1 MGIFD
6 IFNSKK
12 TNNVVSLGVYHGMDL
27 REWNDGYK
35 SDEKGILKFVKAKL
49 KSMSDD
55 EFIKFLISYYLYS

>member
-12 TNNVVSLGVYHGMDL
+12 TSNVGSLGVYHGMDL

-35 SDEKGILKFVKAKL
+35 SDEKGILKFVL
-49 KSMSDD
+49 
-55 EFIKFLISYYLYS
+55 LVTL

>member
-12 TNNVVSLGVYHGMDL
+12 TKNVSSLGVYHGMDL

-35 SDEKGILKFVKAKL
+35 SDEKGIIKFLKAQL

-55 EFIKFLISYYLYS
+55 EFIKFL